1 MALPTDPADVFV
13 REVDENL
20 RRDQTEEFLKRNLR
34 WIIGG
39 ALLFLAL
46 VGGYFWWE
54 NHQKAVAT
62 EQSEQLSAAR
72 DRVSDGNA
80 DGAIKAYMALSDS
93 SIDTTRA
100 SALFSRAALSIR
112 KNDNK
117 SAIALYKQIED
128 DSGLPQ
134 PYRDVAL
141 VRRTMMEYDSIKP
154 DEVISRLSKLAKPGE
169 PFFGTTGEL
178 TGMAMLAKGD
188 KAGAGQMFARLAA
201 DKTVPE
207 SIRNRAAQTAGS
219 LGVDASASVIDTA
232 ETAAQ

>member
-1 MALPTDPADVFV
+1 MALPPDTADAFV

-39 ALLFLAL
+39 ALLLL
-46 VGGYFWWE
+46 VAIGGYFWWE
-54 NHQKAVAT
+54 NHQKSVSR
-62 EQSEQLSAAR
+62 EEGEQLAEAR
-72 DRVSDGNA
+72 QRVSDGNV
-80 DGAIKAYMALSDS
+80 DGAIKQLVPLSES

-100 SALFSRAALSIR
+100 SALFTRAALALR

-117 SAIALYKQIED
+117 AAIGLYQEIEG

-141 VRRTMMEYDSIKP
+141 IRRTMIEYDSIKP
-154 DEVISRLSKLAKPGE
+154 DEVITRLANLAKPGE
-169 PFFGTTGEL
+169 PYFGTAGEL

-188 KAGAGQMFARLAA
+188 KAGAGQLFARLAA
-201 DKTVPE
+201 DKSVPQT
-207 SIRNRAAQTAGS
+207 IRSRAAQIAGS
-219 LGVDASASVIDTA
+219 LGVDASASVADSGTSA
-232 ETAAQ
+232 SQ

>member
-1 MALPTDPADVFV
+1 MALPTDPADAFV

-54 NHQKAVAT
+54 NHQRQVAT

-72 DRVSDGNA
+72 MRVSDGNV
-80 DGAIKAYMALSDS
+80 DGAIKAYVTLSDS

-100 SALFSRAALSIR
+100 SALFSRAALAIR

-117 SAIALYKQIED
+117 TAISLYKQVED
-128 DSGLPQ
+128 DGGLPQ

-188 KAGAGQMFARLAA
+188 KAGAGQMFARIAA